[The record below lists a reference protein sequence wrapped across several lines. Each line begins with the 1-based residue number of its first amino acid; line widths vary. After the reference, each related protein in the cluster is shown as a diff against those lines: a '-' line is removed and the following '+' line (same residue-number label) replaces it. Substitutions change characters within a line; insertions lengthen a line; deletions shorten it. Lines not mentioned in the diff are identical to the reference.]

1 MMLKKFLMNML
12 SSFVGAWLA
21 IVLILVS
28 GTILLVGMVGAGVAS
43 GLGSSEQ
50 LKSRSVLKLS
60 LNGEIAETENNS
72 APDVQSL
79 MMGDVSRPQ
88 TLNMIVESIR
98 EAARN
103 KSISAI
109 YLDCGSV
116 IASTAT
122 LNAIRDALIEFKKS
136 SKPIYAY
143 ANGYT
148 TGTYFVASVAN
159 RIYMNPQGEVEIRG
173 LSSMVPYYKGLLD
186 KLNIRFQ
193 VVKVGTFK
201 SAVEP
206 YILNEMSEPARA
218 QMDTLLGNMWEVIR
232 KDICKYRKAVTPDG
246 IDSLVNE
253 VNISFAPSIEAVKSG
268 LVDSLAY
275 GRTMNQ
281 KFAAV
286 TGQDPEKVNYVS
298 PSTLVSTA
306 PWTTTYNSKDRI
318 AVLYAVGEIVDNSD
332 KGINFHTLVPVITKL
347 AEDKNVK
354 GMVLRVNSP
363 GGSAYG
369 SAQIGEALDYFM
381 SKGKPLA
388 VSMGDYAASG
398 GYWISACADKI
409 FADPLTITGSIGI
422 FGLIPDFE
430 GLIEKIG
437 VNIEVVST
445 NPGAQFPSG
454 FKAMDANQ
462 LAVVQGYVERG
473 YEEFVG
479 RVAKG
484 RHMSVPAV
492 KRIAEGRVWDAVS
505 AKRIGLVDSL
515 AGLNNAIEWVAQKA
529 DIRDKYNVAVYP
541 QREPSLWDMIPES
554 SSMNA
559 AKETVRKVTRPD
571 TDELMMAKVRELL
584 NRHRVQAR
592 MADMK
597 VEFAR

>member
-1 MMLKKFLMNML
+1 MLKKFLMNML

-28 GTILLVGMVGAGVAS
+28 GTILLVGMIGAGVAS
-43 GLGSSEQ
+43 GLGSTEQ
-50 LKSRSVLKLS
+50 LKSRSILRLS
-60 LNGEIAETENNS
+60 LDGEIAETESNS
-72 APDVQSL
+72 APDMQSL
-79 MMGDVSRPQ
+79 VMGDVSRPQ

-143 ANGYT
+143 ADGYT

-159 RIYMNPQGEVEIRG
+159 RIYMNPQGELSMRG
-173 LSSMVPYYKGLLD
+173 LSSTVPYYKGLLD
-186 KLNIRFQ
+186 KLNVKFQ

-218 QMDTLLGNMWEVIR
+218 QMDTLLTNMWDVI
-232 KDICKYRKAVTPDG
+232 KSDICKYRKGVTPAK
-246 IDSLVNE
+246 IDSLVNV
-253 VNISFAPSIEAVKSG
+253 VNISFAPSTETVKSG

-275 GRTMNQ
+275 GRTMNR
-281 KFAAV
+281 KFSAL
-286 TGQDPEKVNYVS
+286 TGQDPEKVNYVG

-306 PWTTTYNSKDRI
+306 PWTTTYSSKDRI
-318 AVLYAVGEIVDNSD
+318 AVLYAVGEINDISD

-398 GYWISACADKI
+398 GYWISACADRI

-422 FGLIPDFE
+422 FGLIPDFG

-437 VNIEVVST
+437 VNMETVST
-445 NPGAQFPSG
+445 NPGAQFPTG
-454 FKAMDANQ
+454 IKAMDENQ
-462 LAVVQGYVERG
+462 LAVMQRYVERG
-473 YEEFVG
+473 YEDFVG

-484 RHMSVPAV
+484 RHMTVPAV

-505 AKRIGLVDSL
+505 ARRIGLVDSL

-529 DIRDKYNVAVYP
+529 DIRDKYNVAAYP

-554 SSMNA
+554 GSVKT
-559 AKETVRKVTRPD
+559 AKETVRKITRPD
-571 TDELMMAKVRELL
+571 ADELMMSKVRELL
-584 NRHRVQAR
+584 SRHRVQAR
-592 MADMK
+592 MAEMK